1 MTTSVEIRPAGHK
14 VRIQTFDRVWDDKA
28 GKLKAEVEMV
38 NERVLN
44 PGDATLQVYATT
56 TREIRV
62 VDLEPDSA

>member
-1 MTTSVEIRPAGHK
+1 MTTNVEIRPASHK

-28 GKLKAEVEMV
+28 GKLKAEFAMV

-44 PGDATLQVYATT
+44 PGGATLQVYATT

>member
-1 MTTSVEIRPAGHK
+1 MTTSVEIRPASHK
-14 VRIQTFDRVWDDKA
+14 VRVQTFDRVWDDKA
-28 GKLKAEVEMV
+28 GKLKDEFVMT
-38 NERVLN
+38 NEQVLN

>member
-14 VRIQTFDRVWDDKA
+14 VRVQTFDRVWDDKA
-28 GKLKAEVEMV
+28 GKLKDEFAMV

-44 PGDATLQVYATT
+44 PGDATLQVHATR